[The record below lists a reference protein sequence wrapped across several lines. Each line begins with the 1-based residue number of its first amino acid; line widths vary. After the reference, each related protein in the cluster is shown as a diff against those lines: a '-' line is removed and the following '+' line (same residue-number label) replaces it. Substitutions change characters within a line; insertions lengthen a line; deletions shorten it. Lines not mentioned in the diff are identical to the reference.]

1 MITSIFIFT
10 LISAIGFI
18 AGISFLITISLK
30 DKQEEAIDYVGL
42 DNILY
47 NYLKEKEITYNGVVY
62 DLKSVWVTRAA
73 YTDVICVELQ
83 DKKTGFIHR
92 TDMVDIKINE
102 KKVKE

>member
-18 AGISFLITISLK
+18 AVISFLITISSK
-30 DKQEEAIDYVGL
+30 DKQDYVGL

-62 DLKSVWVTRAA
+62 DLKSVWVTRSA
-73 YTDVICVELQ
+73 YTDIIYVELQ

-92 TDMVDIKINE
+92 TDMVNLKIKE